1 MLSSA
6 RDYLTRVDSTLIIA
20 STKHIVCGVPV
31 QIVGAVTFVYVYN
44 GQQRLLQYTGTT
56 RVW

>member
-20 STKHIVCGVPV
+20 GTKHVVRGVPV

-44 GQQRLLQYTGTT
+44 GQQRLLQ
-56 RVW
+56 